1 MVILPVRKSS
11 EIFGNISHIKI
22 IEPTAK
28 NGNINDYQMQCLISA
43 VQKRSPK
50 KLFEFGTFDGRTTL
64 NLATFSSDDAVVF
77 TIDLPQEK
85 LGSTTHAVEGDNK
98 QYVLG
103 RDVKRRFQYS
113 PCKSKI
119 VQFWDDSAMFDFDNF
134 YSTNGPMD
142 MVFVDGCH
150 SKEYCLNDSKKAR
163 RLVCGAK
170 SPIIVWHD
178 YGGCWKGVTEA
189 LDYLY
194 ENEDGFEG
202 LVFVKDVQLVVL
214 L

>member
-1 MVILPVRKSS
+1 MAILPIRKSS

-43 VQKRSPK
+43 VQKRSLK

-77 TIDLPQEK
+77 TLDLPQEK
-85 LGSTTHAVEGDNK
+85 LGSTVHAVAGDNK
-98 QYVLG
+98 QYVMG
-103 RDVKRRFQYS
+103 RDAKRRFQDS

-119 VQFWDDSAMFDFDNF
+119 FQLWDDSATFDFDNF
-134 YSTNGPMD
+134 CSANGPMD

-150 SKEYCLNDSKKAR
+150 SKEYTLNDSRKAKT
-163 RLVCGAK
+163 LVRGT
-170 SPIIVWHD
+170 SNSIIIWHD
-178 YGGCWKGVTEA
+178 YGGCWKEVTEA

-214 L
+214 M